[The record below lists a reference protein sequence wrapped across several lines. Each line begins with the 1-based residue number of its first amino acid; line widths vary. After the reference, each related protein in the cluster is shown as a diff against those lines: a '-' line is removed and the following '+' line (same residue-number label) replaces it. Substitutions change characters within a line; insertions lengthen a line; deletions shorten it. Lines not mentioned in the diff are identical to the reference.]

1 MPTIEYLPFFW
12 TATGSYC
19 KTRKEAEEQLK
30 ALKKRFAGWSLP
42 PNVAEGIEEIA
53 VYTEKIR

>member
-30 ALKKRFAGWSLP
+30 SLKKRFEGWSLP
-42 PNVAEGIEEIA
+42 ANARGGIEEIA
-53 VYTEKIR
+53 VYKIS